1 VVVQAGG
8 ESSRMGQD
16 KALMTFLGR
25 PLIERVVERVSPLGD
40 EVLVT
45 ANDPSEYAFLGL
57 PTYPDVR
64 PGRGALGG
72 LYTALRI
79 ANHPVVAVVAC
90 DMPFVNIEL
99 LAAARRRLTA
109 EALDAVVP
117 RTEHGFEP
125 FHAVYRCDACVEAV
139 ERALDEGQWRLISW
153 FGAVKLGELAAEV
166 IQEYDPRQIAFW
178 NVNTPDE
185 FRRAEA
191 LAEENLST

>member
-1 VVVQAGG
+1 
-8 ESSRMGQD
+8 
-16 KALMTFLGR
+16 MTFLGR
-25 PLIERVVERVSPLGD
+25 PLIERVVKRVSTLSD

-45 ANDPSEYAFLGL
+45 ANDPSAYAFLGL
-57 PTYPDVR
+57 PIFPDVR

-79 ANHPVVAVVAC
+79 ANHSVVAVVAC
-90 DMPFVNIEL
+90 DMPFVNSEL
-99 LAAARRRLTA
+99 LAAARRQLTA

-125 FHAVYRCDACVEAV
+125 FHAVYRRDVCVEAV

-153 FGAVKLGELAAEV
+153 FGAVKLGELTGQV

-178 NVNTPDE
+178 NINTPEE